1 MSEGEAVALIHKVM
15 MRIIMMIITE
25 YGYIFIHIDHQ
36 KIESKIDKSQDSKVC
51 ETRPT
56 LVCPMLYTCVPLL
69 HFDSMTMM
77 IWPHP
82 PHIAPYIY
90 LWRSNRTHQGDDKDT
105 STDECD
111 GADDLFTDASSICG
125 GPHRGRLRFAGF
137 RLPTCQAF
145 TFWGISNVSNGQTK
159 PKSVFNLVLVV
170 LGTSR
175 QD

>member
-1 MSEGEAVALIHKVM
+1 MK
-15 MRIIMMIITE
+15 RN
-25 YGYIFIHIDHQ
+25 
-36 KIESKIDKSQDSKVC
+36 ESKIDKSQDSKVC

-69 HFDSMTMM
+69 HFDLMTMI

-82 PHIAPYIY
+82 QHIAPYIY
-90 LWRSNRTHQGDDKDT
+90 LWRSNTTTQGTHQGDDKDT

-125 GPHRGRLRFAGF
+125 RPHRGRLRFAGF

-145 TFWGISNVSNGQTK
+145 TFWGVSNVSNGQTK
-159 PKSVFNLVLVV
+159 TQICLEPHPGGVGDISARLMIVNVKNSDYM
-170 LGTSR
+170 R
-175 QD
+175 